1 MEAPYCCGGEHS
13 LLLASANLVLSGP
26 CPCYQRSSFLQG
38 VVCGFSHS
46 HAPLGRWGTAE
57 AGLQL
62 FLKGQ
67 EGSCCSSCGCPGT
80 LSWSVLGSKLKV
92 QSLLVQWVRRFVT
105 AQSSWSAFVHFWFHT
120 VFNSSA
126 VMCFLGLLL
135 LALVLSLRSISCYCW
150 PSVLSMALSLGRG
163 RPWLWPCR
171 IHTCLL
177 WLLP

>member
-80 LSWSVLGSKLKV
+80 LSWSVLGSKLKFSRYWCSGSDV
-92 QSLLVQWVRRFVT
+92 LSQHNPAGLLLCISGFTLSLTPLRW
-105 AQSSWSAFVHFWFHT
+105 
-120 VFNSSA
+120 
-126 VMCFLGLLL
+126 MCFLGLLL
-135 LALVLSLRSISCYCW
+135 LALVLSLHSISCYCW